1 MMQVWEHFNE
11 SQSQC
16 ETKFAQFGSQTVE
29 IHENTTKK
37 KKKSNLIVK
46 YLALDIHS

>member
-1 MMQVWEHFNE
+1 MMQAWEHFNE

-16 ETKFAQFGSQTVE
+16 ETKFAQFGCQTVE

-46 YLALDIHS
+46 